1 MNNSRQL
8 MLAWRMYADDNN
20 DLLAPNDYPFT
31 TQYYLQ
37 PATTQAQEKNWV
49 VGTMEQAADAQ
60 DHGFVTGTGAS
71 ELMDPNTVISP
82 YLPNRAVWRCPA
94 DTYLDPNAK
103 NSLHCRS
110 YSMNS
115 AVGTVWNG
123 FYKNGKPPIGSAV
136 DGGWLE
142 GASYVGG
149 QGVWLTYGKMSSFSS
164 PGPVNTWVMMD
175 ENPYTINDGSF
186 AVSAVATPGHTYLID
201 YPSAAH
207 AGAGGMAF
215 ADGHASVHK
224 WKDPR
229 TYTPQGVAVA
239 GMGSSAA
246 TVQNP
251 DNVDCFYL
259 APLTSAMR

>member
-1 MNNSRQL
+1 L

-20 DLLAPNDYPFT
+20 DLLAPNDFPYLTP
-31 TQYYLQ
+31 YYSMS
-37 PATTQAQEKNWV
+37 AVDKAKNKNWV

-60 DHGFVTGTGAS
+60 DHAYAIGAGIS
-71 ELMDPNTVISP
+71 ELLDPNTVISA

-94 DTYLDPNAK
+94 DTYIDPNAGH
-103 NSLHCRS
+103 SLHVRS

-115 AVGTVWNG
+115 AVGTVFG
-123 FYKNGKPPIGSAV
+123 SSSTSGRPIGSPV

-149 QGVWLTYGKMSSFSS
+149 QGVWLTYGKMSAFSN

-186 AVSAVATPGHTYLID
+186 AVSAQATAGHTYLID

-207 AGAGGMAF
+207 AGSGGMAF

-229 TYTPQGVAVA
+229 TYTPQGIAQP
-239 GMGSSAA
+239 GMGSTTA
-246 TVQNP
+246 TVQTP
-251 DNVDCFYL
+251 DNPDCFYL
-259 APLTSAMR
+259 APLTSALR